1 MGGGGWRQP
10 AICSGNRSNISYLNI
25 RTLVAGD
32 FLHRHQQR
40 REMRITMREQFT
52 ATLKS
57 AMKAGDKRRVDTV
70 RMITAALKDRD
81 IEARGQGKEVSDA
94 DILALLQKMVKSRQE
109 SMEIYDKNG
118 RPELAQ
124 QEREEIAIIQ
134 EFLPKQMSD
143 DEVQAAIKA
152 AIAETGAASVKDMGK
167 VVGALKAKYTGQ
179 MDFAKASAAVKGL
192 LNG

>member
-1 MGGGGWRQP
+1 
-10 AICSGNRSNISYLNI
+10 
-25 RTLVAGD
+25 
-32 FLHRHQQR
+32 
-40 REMRITMREQFT
+40 MREQFT
-52 ATLKS
+52 AMLKT

-109 SMEIYDKNG
+109 SMDIYEKNG

-167 VVGALKAKYTGQ
+167 VVGALKGKYTGQ
-179 MDFAKASAAVKGL
+179 MDFAKASAMVKGL